1 MTYRYDSEV
10 FNGYGA
16 FVNKTSR
23 KEIKLNGF
31 LQFDRKYRSVDSNL
45 RKFKIAELS
54 ERPKGSNFSRLKPCD
69 QYSYLQP
76 MLSTRI
82 LISII
87 DFHI

>member
-31 LQFDRKYRSVDSNL
+31 LQFDRKYLSVDSNL
-45 RKFKIAELS
+45 RKFKIAEVS

-69 QYSYLQP
+69 QCSYLQP

>member
-45 RKFKIAELS
+45 RKFKIAEVS

-69 QYSYLQP
+69 QCSYLQP

>member
-45 RKFKIAELS
+45 RKFKIAEVS

-69 QYSYLQP
+69 QCSYLQP
-76 MLSTRI
+76 MLSTSI
-82 LISII
+82 LKSII

>member
-1 MTYRYDSEV
+1 MTYRHDSEV

-31 LQFDRKYRSVDSNL
+31 LQFDRKYLSVDSNL
-45 RKFKIAELS
+45 RKFKIAEVS

-69 QYSYLQP
+69 QCSYLQP
-76 MLSTRI
+76 MLSTSI
-82 LISII
+82 LKSII